1 MFDIVPWR
9 KNNSIIKKGDEFENM
24 VNSFFND
31 DFFNS
36 FSLMK
41 NNFSVDLKEDDNNY
55 IIEADLPGVD
65 KKDIDIS
72 YKNGYLNISAKR
84 ENNLEEKK
92 DNYVRQERSY
102 GEFKRSF
109 YIDNVEEDK
118 IDANF
123 DNGVLKVNLPKLNKE
138 IHETKKIEVK

>member
-9 KNNSIIKKGDEFENM
+9 KSNSIQNRGDEFQNM

-36 FSLMK
+36 VSVIK

-55 IIEADLPGVD
+55 IIEADLPGVN

-84 ENNLEEKK
+84 ESNLEEKK

-109 YIDNVEEDK
+109 YIDNIAEDK
-118 IDANF
+118 IDASF
-123 DNGVLKVNLPKLNKE
+123 DNGVLKINLPKLNKE
-138 IHETKKIEVK
+138 INETKKIEIK

>member
-9 KNNSIIKKGDEFENM
+9 KNNSIQRKGDDFDNM

-31 DFFNS
+31 DFFS
-36 FSLMK
+36 SLGILK
-41 NNFSVDLKEDDNNY
+41 NNFSVDLKEDDNDY

-65 KKDIDIS
+65 KKDIEIS

-84 ENNLEEKK
+84 NNHVEEKK

-118 IDANF
+118 INADFN
-123 DNGVLKVNLPKLNKE
+123 NGVLKVCLPKLNKE
-138 IHETKKIEVK
+138 TSEAKKIEIK

>member
-9 KNNSIIKKGDEFENM
+9 KNNSIQRKGDDFDNM

-31 DFFNS
+31 DFFS
-36 FSLMK
+36 SLGVLK
-41 NNFSVDLKEDDNNY
+41 NNFSVDLKEDDNDY

-65 KKDIDIS
+65 KKDIEIS

-84 ENNLEEKK
+84 NNHVEEKK

-118 IDANF
+118 INADFN
-123 DNGVLKVNLPKLNKE
+123 NGVLKVCLPKLNKE
-138 IHETKKIEVK
+138 TSEAKKIEIK

>member
-9 KNNSIIKKGDEFENM
+9 KNNLTQRKGDAFDNM

-31 DFFNS
+31 DFFS
-36 FSLMK
+36 SLGVLK
-41 NNFSVDLKEDDNNY
+41 NNFSVDLKEDDNDY

-65 KKDIDIS
+65 KKDIEIS

-84 ENNLEEKK
+84 DSHEEEKK
-92 DNYVRQERSY
+92 DNYVRKERSY
-102 GEFKRSF
+102 GEYKRSF

-118 IDANF
+118 INADFN
-123 DNGVLKVNLPKLNKE
+123 NGVLKVCLPKLNKE
-138 IHETKKIEVK
+138 TSEAKKIEIK

>member
-9 KNNSIIKKGDEFENM
+9 KNNSIQSKGDEFQNM

-36 FSLMK
+36 VSIIK

-72 YKNGYLNISAKR
+72 YNNRYLNISARR
-84 ENNLEEKK
+84 ESNLEENK

-109 YIDNVEEDK
+109 YIDNIVEDK
-118 IDANF
+118 IDASF
-123 DNGVLKVNLPKLNKE
+123 DNGVLNIKLPKLNKE
-138 IHETKKIEVK
+138 ISETKKIEIK

>member
-9 KNNSIIKKGDEFENM
+9 KNNLTQRKGDAFDNM

-31 DFFNS
+31 DFFS
-36 FSLMK
+36 SLGVLK
-41 NNFSVDLKEDDNNY
+41 NNFSVDLKEDDNDY

-65 KKDIDIS
+65 KKDIEIS

-84 ENNLEEKK
+84 DSHEEEKK
-92 DNYVRQERSY
+92 DNYVSKERSY
-102 GEFKRSF
+102 GEYKRSF

-118 IDANF
+118 INADFN
-123 DNGVLKVNLPKLNKE
+123 NGVLKVCLPKLNKE
-138 IHETKKIEVK
+138 TSEAKKIEIK

>member
-9 KNNSIIKKGDEFENM
+9 KNNSLQRKGDDFENM

-31 DFFNS
+31 DFFS
-36 FSLMK
+36 SLGVLK
-41 NNFSVDLKEDDNNY
+41 NNFSVDLKEDDNDY

-65 KKDIDIS
+65 KKDIEIS
-72 YKNGYLNISAKR
+72 YKNGYLNIAAKR
-84 ENNLEEKK
+84 NNHVEEKK

-109 YIDNVEEDK
+109 YIDNVEEEK
-118 IDANF
+118 INANF
-123 DNGVLKVNLPKLNKE
+123 DNGVLKVTLPKLNKE
-138 IHETKKIEVK
+138 TNETRKIEIK

>member
-9 KNNSIIKKGDEFENM
+9 KNNLIQSKGDEFQNM

-36 FSLMK
+36 VSIIK

-72 YKNGYLNISAKR
+72 YNNRYLNISARR
-84 ENNLEEKK
+84 ESNLEENK

-109 YIDNVEEDK
+109 YIDNIVEDK
-118 IDANF
+118 IYASF
-123 DNGVLKVNLPKLNKE
+123 DNGVLNIKLPKLNKE
-138 IHETKKIEVK
+138 ISETKKIEIK

>member
-9 KNNSIIKKGDEFENM
+9 KNNSITKKGDEFENM

-31 DFFNS
+31 DFFS
-36 FSLMK
+36 SLGVLK
-41 NNFSVDLKEDDNNY
+41 NNFSVDLKEDDNDY

-65 KKDIDIS
+65 KKDIEIS

-138 IHETKKIEVK
+138 INETKKIEVK

>member
-9 KNNSIIKKGDEFENM
+9 KNNSITKKGDEFENM

-36 FSLMK
+36 FTLMK

>member
-1 MFDIVPWR
+1 MFDIVPWN
-9 KNNSIIKKGDEFENM
+9 KNNFMKRKGDEFENM

-36 FSLMK
+36 LGTLK
-41 NNFSVDLKEDDNNY
+41 NNFSVDLKEDENDY

-84 ENNLEEKK
+84 DSNVEEKK
-92 DNYVRQERSY
+92 DNYVRKERSY

-109 YIDNVEEDK
+109 YIDNVEEDE
-118 IDANF
+118 INATF
-123 DNGVLKVNLPKLNKE
+123 DNGVLKINLPKLNKE
-138 IHETKKIEVK
+138 IHEGKKIEVK